1 MTSVRSPMARPA
13 VRRRRASG
21 RATACAAGLLVALVT
36 APGVAQAPV
45 AAPAP
50 STGEPWRI
58 IRPPQASLVL
68 ARDGSLIGEI
78 GREWRVSVPLA
89 SLPAYVPQAFVA
101 VEDQRFYQHDGV
113 DLVGIAG
120 AIKDNLLGASRGA
133 STITQQLVGNMHPDV
148 VDRTDRTIAR
158 KLREQAAAREMER
171 RYTKAQ
177 ILEAYLNQIAFGRG
191 YYGIETAARHYFGK
205 PAARL
210 TLAEAASLA
219 ALPKGPALF
228 DPVRH
233 PERNRERR
241 DAVLRL
247 MRTQGYISAAQ
258 ERAARAQPL
267 RTAPDLGMPAAAPYL
282 VDVVRVRLERAGIR
296 VTEGGYRITTT
307 IDPALQRAA
316 AAALADGLTGIE
328 ARGDYRHPRYADR
341 ARGSTD
347 YLQGAVVAM
356 EPATGDVRALIGGR
370 NHQESPFN
378 RAVNAV
384 RQPGSSFKPFIYAR
398 ALLDSLPPTTIIPDT
413 ALAVRFDLTVYRPRN
428 SDGAFLGPIT
438 MREALAQSRNTVA
451 VRLWERLGADS
462 VIAVARRAGI
472 SSPIAPFPS
481 SALGASAV
489 RPIDLVSAYTTFA
502 NLGTPV
508 EPRFVLRVEDPSGR
522 AIFSEATQSL
532 VPAMDS
538 AVAYVTRDL
547 MRGVVESGTATA
559 VRRMIPASIPVAG
572 KTGTTDD
579 NSDVWFVGMT
589 PQLVAGVWIGFDRPR
604 PISPGAAGG
613 TLAAPI
619 FGQML
624 ARWGG
629 LAPAVWTPPAGVV
642 TVELD
647 RATGD
652 LADMST
658 PPNRRYVELFIAGTE
673 PAALRVDARRL
684 LRAAPW
690 VGY

>member
-1 MTSVRSPMARPA
+1 
-13 VRRRRASG
+13 
-21 RATACAAGLLVALVT
+21 
-36 APGVAQAPV
+36 
-45 AAPAP
+45 
-50 STGEPWRI
+50 
-58 IRPPQASLVL
+58 
-68 ARDGSLIGEI
+68 
-78 GREWRVSVPLA
+78 
-89 SLPAYVPQAFVA
+89 
-101 VEDQRFYQHDGV
+101 
-113 DLVGIAG
+113 
-120 AIKDNLLGASRGA
+120 
-133 STITQQLVGNMHPDV
+133 
-148 VDRTDRTIAR
+148 
-158 KLREQAAAREMER
+158 
-171 RYTKAQ
+171 
-177 ILEAYLNQIAFGRG
+177 
-191 YYGIETAARHYFGK
+191 
-205 PAARL
+205 
-210 TLAEAASLA
+210 
-219 ALPKGPALF
+219 
-228 DPVRH
+228 
-233 PERNRERR
+233 
-241 DAVLRL
+241 
-247 MRTQGYISAAQ
+247 
-258 ERAARAQPL
+258 
-267 RTAPDLGMPAAAPYL
+267 
-282 VDVVRVRLERAGIR
+282 
-296 VTEGGYRITTT
+296 
-307 IDPALQRAA
+307 
-316 AAALADGLTGIE
+316 
-328 ARGDYRHPRYADR
+328 
-341 ARGSTD
+341 
-347 YLQGAVVAM
+347 
-356 EPATGDVRALIGGR
+356 
-370 NHQESPFN
+370 
-378 RAVNAV
+378 
-384 RQPGSSFKPFIYAR
+384 
-398 ALLDSLPPTTIIPDT
+398 
-413 ALAVRFDLTVYRPRN
+413 
-428 SDGAFLGPIT
+428 
-438 MREALAQSRNTVA
+438 
-451 VRLWERLGADS
+451 
-462 VIAVARRAGI
+462 VARRAGI

>member
-1 MTSVRSPMARPA
+1 MAA
-13 VRRRRASG
+13 
-21 RATACAAGLLVALVT
+21 LLVVSAV
-36 APGVAQAPV
+36 APGVALFGSISFGRIGAQAT
-45 AAPAP
+45 APSPAT

-148 VDRTDRTIAR
+148 VDRTDRTIGR

-191 YYGIETAARHYFGK
+191 FYGVETAARHYFGK

-247 MRTQGYISAAQ
+247 MRAQGYITVAQ

-267 RTAPDLGMPAAAPYL
+267 RTAPDLGMPAAAPYV

-316 AAALADGLTGIE
+316 ATALADGLAGIE

-413 ALAVRFDLTVYRPRN
+413 ALALRLDLTVYRPQN

-489 RPIDLVSAYTTFA
+489 RPIDLVAAYTTFA

-522 AIFSEATQSL
+522 PIYTEATQQL
-532 VPAMDS
+532 APAMDS

-547 MRGVVESGTATA
+547 MRGVVENGTATA
-559 VRRMIPASIPVAG
+559 VRRLIPAAVPVAG

-604 PISPGAAGG
+604 SISPGAAGG

-629 LAPAVWTPPAGVV
+629 LTPAVWTPPAGVV

-652 LADMST
+652 LAEPNT
-658 PPNRRYVELFIAGTE
+658 PAARRYAEIFVAGTE
-673 PAALRVDARRL
+673 PAPLRVDARRL

>member
-1 MTSVRSPMARPA
+1 
-13 VRRRRASG
+13 
-21 RATACAAGLLVALVT
+21 
-36 APGVAQAPV
+36 
-45 AAPAP
+45 
-50 STGEPWRI
+50 
-58 IRPPQASLVL
+58 
-68 ARDGSLIGEI
+68 
-78 GREWRVSVPLA
+78 
-89 SLPAYVPQAFVA
+89 
-101 VEDQRFYQHDGV
+101 
-113 DLVGIAG
+113 
-120 AIKDNLLGASRGA
+120 
-133 STITQQLVGNMHPDV
+133 
-148 VDRTDRTIAR
+148 
-158 KLREQAAAREMER
+158 
-171 RYTKAQ
+171 
-177 ILEAYLNQIAFGRG
+177 
-191 YYGIETAARHYFGK
+191 
-205 PAARL
+205 
-210 TLAEAASLA
+210 
-219 ALPKGPALF
+219 
-228 DPVRH
+228 
-233 PERNRERR
+233 
-241 DAVLRL
+241 
-247 MRTQGYISAAQ
+247 Q

-267 RTAPDLGMPAAAPYL
+267 RTAPDLGMPAAAPYV

-316 AAALADGLTGIE
+316 ATALADGLAGIE

-413 ALAVRFDLTVYRPRN
+413 ALALRLDLTVYRPRN

-489 RPIDLVSAYTTFA
+489 RPIDLVAAYTTFA

-522 AIFSEATQSL
+522 PIYTEATQQL
-532 VPAMDS
+532 APAMDS

-547 MRGVVESGTATA
+547 MRGVVENGTATA
-559 VRRMIPASIPVAG
+559 VRRLIPAAVPVAG

-604 PISPGAAGG
+604 SISPGAAGG

-629 LAPAVWTPPAGVV
+629 LTPAVWTPPAGVV

-652 LADMST
+652 LAEPNT
-658 PPNRRYVELFIAGTE
+658 PAARRYAEIFVAGTE